1 MATFFATPAEFR
13 DWLEQ
18 HSAAANELIV
28 GFHKK
33 GAGKPSMLWP
43 EAVDEALCVGWID
56 GVRKRID
63 DTSYQIRFTP
73 RKSTS
78 TWSAINI
85 ARVAELTEQGRMRP
99 AGWMAFS
106 YRKDAKSR
114 RYAYEQTAIAA
125 LVPADEARFRKSKK
139 AWAFF
144 EVQPPGYR
152 KTVIWQIVS
161 AKQEVTRQK
170 RLTLLIEASKNGMR
184 L

>member
-1 MATFFATPAEFR
+1 
-13 DWLEQ
+13 
-18 HSAAANELIV
+18 
-28 GFHKK
+28 
-33 GAGKPSMLWP
+33 MLWA
-43 EAVDEALCVGWID
+43 ETVDEALCVGSID

-85 ARVAELTEQGRMRP
+85 ARVAGLTDQGRMRP
-99 AGWMAFS
+99 AGLMAFS
-106 YRKDAKSR
+106 HRKGAKSR
-114 RYAYEQTAIAA
+114 THAYEQTAIAA
-125 LVPADEARFRKSKK
+125 RVPADEARFRKSKK

-144 EVQPPGYR
+144 EALPPGHR
-152 KTVIWQIVS
+152 KTVIWRIVS

-170 RLTLLIEASKNGMR
+170 RLTRLIEASTHGLR